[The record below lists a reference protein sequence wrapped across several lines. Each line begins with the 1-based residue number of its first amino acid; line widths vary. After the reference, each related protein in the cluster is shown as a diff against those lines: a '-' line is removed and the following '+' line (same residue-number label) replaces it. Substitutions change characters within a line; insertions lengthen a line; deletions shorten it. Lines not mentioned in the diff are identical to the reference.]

1 MLTISMRIL
10 FLKGYFL
17 IFVNHIYRLPMKN
30 QLNKVGVTFGII
42 LAVCYTLFN
51 CIIFFTDKT
60 LYVNTYAGFFKI
72 IMTILIGITTIYFA
86 RKKAGGYVTFREAFT
101 PFFIVTLIGVT
112 VSYIVDFIL
121 FNLVDPS
128 AKDFID
134 QHLYAM
140 LVETLKGSPLTQE
153 QITEQLTKAKELKQ
167 FAPKAQLFLWAGSIL
182 RNSVIGILLAAIFK
196 NKSEFTPSHTEINH
210 DVDTDFNKDHK

>member
-42 LAVCYTLFN
+42 LAVYYLLFN
-51 CIIFFTDKT
+51 CVIFFTDKT
-60 LYVNTYAGFFKI
+60 LFVNTYAGFFNI
-72 IMTILIGITTIYFA
+72 AVTVLIGIATIYFA

-101 PFFIVTLIGVT
+101 PFFVAALIGVT
-112 VSYIVDFIL
+112 ANFIVNNIL

-128 AKDFID
+128 AKDLID
-134 QHLYAM
+134 QKLYGM

-153 QITEQLTKAKELKQ
+153 QITEQLAKAKDLKQ
-167 FAPKAQLFLWAGSIL
+167 YAPKAQLFLWAGSIL